1 LTRMINYNQVLKDVI
16 PMINLYEKVLKRV
29 K

>member
-1 LTRMINYNQVLKDVI
+1 MINYNQVLKDVI